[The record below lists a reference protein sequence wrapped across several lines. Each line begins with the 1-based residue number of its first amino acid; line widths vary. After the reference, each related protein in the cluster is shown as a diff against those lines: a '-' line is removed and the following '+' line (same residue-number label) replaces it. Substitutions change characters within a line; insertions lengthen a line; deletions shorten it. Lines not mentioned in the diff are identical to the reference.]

1 MKILVAVKRVIDYN
15 VQIRVKDDNSGIV
28 TENVKMSTNPP
39 DDNAIEEAV
48 KIKEAGKAT
57 EIVAI
62 TIGDDKAQETVR
74 KALAVGA
81 DRGIHVKADGIIE
94 PLAVSK
100 ILKAVVEKEKPDLVF
115 MGKQAIDDDC
125 NQTGQMLAALLNWPQ
140 ATFASKIEIKDK
152 SLEVTREVD
161 EGLETIEVNVPAIVT
176 CDLRLNEPRYASLPN
191 IMKAKKKPLDQKSA
205 TELGI
210 DTKPKNKQIKV
221 EKTTNGDRVSIAS
234 AILNDRDEPIGAVEL
249 TGVWEKLRW
258 VKKRERLGK
267 AVQAISTSISTNLKN
282 KSLS

>member
-15 VQIRVKDDNSGIV
+15 VQIRVKEDGSGIV
-28 TENVKMSTNPP
+28 TDNVKMSTNPP

-57 EIVAI
+57 EVVAV
-62 TIGDDKAQETVR
+62 TVGEEKAQETVR

-100 ILKAVVEKEKPDLVF
+100 ILQKIVDKEKPDLVF

-125 NQTGQMLAALLNWPQ
+125 NQTGQMLSSLLDWPQ
-140 ATFASKIEIKDK
+140 ATFASKINVKDGK
-152 SLEVTREVD
+152 LEVVREID
-161 EGLETIEVNVPAIVT
+161 EGLETIEIATPAIVT

-191 IMKAKKKPLDQKSA
+191 IMKAKKKPIEQLNASD
-205 TELGI
+205 LGI
-210 DTKPKNKQIKV
+210 DVVPKIQQIKV
-221 EKTTNGDRVSIAS
+221 EEPPKRKAGIKVSSVA
-234 AILNDRDEPIGAVEL
+234 EL
-249 TGVWEKLRW
+249 
-258 VKKRERLGK
+258 
-267 AVQAISTSISTNLKN
+267 VQKLKN
-282 KSLS
+282 EAKVI

>member
-15 VQIRVKDDNSGIV
+15 VQIRVKEDGTGVV

-48 KIKEAGKAT
+48 KIKESGKAT
-57 EIVAI
+57 EVVAI
-62 TIGDDKAQETVR
+62 TIGEEKAQETVR

-81 DRGIHVKADGIIE
+81 DRGVHVKVDGIVE
-94 PLAVSK
+94 PLVVAK
-100 ILKAVVEKEKPDLVF
+100 ILQKIVDKEKPDLVF

-152 SLEVTREVD
+152 VLEVVREVD
-161 EGLETIEVNVPAIVT
+161 EGLETIEINVPAVVT

-191 IMKAKKKPLDQKSA
+191 IMKAKKKPIEQLNASDLGVDIKSRI
-205 TELGI
+205 E
-210 DTKPKNKQIKV
+210 QIKV
-221 EKTTNGDRVSIAS
+221 E
-234 AILNDRDEPIGAVEL
+234 EPPKRKSGIKVANVAEL
-249 TGVWEKLRW
+249 
-258 VKKRERLGK
+258 
-267 AVQAISTSISTNLKN
+267 VQKLKN
-282 KSLS
+282 EAKVI

>member
-15 VQIRVKDDNSGIV
+15 VQIRVKEDGSGIV
-28 TENVKMSTNPP
+28 TDNVKMSTNPP

-48 KIKEAGKAT
+48 KIKEAGKAK

-81 DRGIHVKADGIIE
+81 DRGIHVKVDSVIE

-100 ILKAVVEKEKPDLVF
+100 ILKKIVEKENPDLVF

-140 ATFASKIEIKDK
+140 ATFASKIEVKDN
-152 SLEVTREVD
+152 SLEVTREID
-161 EGLETIEVNVPAIVT
+161 EGLETIEINTPAIVT

-191 IMKAKKKPLDQKSA
+191 IMKAKKKPLDQMSA
-205 TELGI
+205 TDLGV
-210 DTKPKNKQIKV
+210 DTKPRIEQIKV
-221 EKTTNGDRVSIAS
+221 EEPPKRKAGIKVANVAELVS
-234 AILNDRDEPIGAVEL
+234 
-249 TGVWEKLRW
+249 K
-258 VKKRERLGK
+258 
-267 AVQAISTSISTNLKN
+267 LKN
-282 KSLS
+282 EAKVI